1 LIIIIAFMDLDFL
14 PIHPAL
20 AFISFFLLLS
30 TIVISFMFKSRE
42 KKMQKLLTGENL
54 IAEWKL
60 SSKEKEAY
68 ANYLFKNEKNKNRVI
83 LYSLSAVSF
92 FVFGIFILFIDEG
105 QLAMMGVWVGL
116 IIFLSLFAFGAPFY
130 YKMKNKNGD
139 GNILI
144 GAKYAYINGY
154 FHNWDFIL
162 SGISKVKKINEPFY
176 GIQLVYYYTDRT
188 FKHSEE
194 LTIPVNLD
202 IDIDDLINQLKQLN

>member
-1 LIIIIAFMDLDFL
+1 MDLDFL
-14 PIHPAL
+14 PIHPAI
-20 AFISFFLLLS
+20 AFISFFFLLS
-30 TIVISFMFKSRE
+30 TIVIAFMFKSRE
-42 KKMQKLLTGENL
+42 KKMQSLLTGENL

-60 SSKEKEAY
+60 TSAQKEAY

-83 LYSLSAVSF
+83 LYSISAISF

-105 QLAMMGVWVGL
+105 QLAMIGVWLGL
-116 IIFLSLFAFGAPFY
+116 IVFLSLFAFGAPFY

-162 SGISKVKKINEPFY
+162 SGVSSVKKINEPFY
-176 GIQLVYYYTDRT
+176 GLQLVYYYTDRT

-194 LTIPVNLD
+194 LIFPVNNE
-202 IDIDDLINQLKQLN
+202 IDIEDLISKLKKFNKK